1 MKETCSPFSRSQQRS
16 KSDKGFAL
24 IGSGSIYG
32 KSECW
37 DLCIPHLGRWDG
49 VLTLHLGISRD
60 PSCSLLPSL
69 KVGWDQISWE
79 VGLGS
84 WKTDKFLQCSFLF
97 AICPKGCLID
107 IKKNPFSTA
116 TVLLEQIKDLSEE
129 YSDYLLLLFGFEQR
143 TFNPPLF
150 TACHGN
156 KWRA

>member
-1 MKETCSPFSRSQQRS
+1 MKDRQ
-16 KSDKGFAL
+16 
-24 IGSGSIYG
+24 
-32 KSECW
+32 
-37 DLCIPHLGRWDG
+37 
-49 VLTLHLGISRD
+49 VLAVL
-60 PSCSLLPSL
+60 
-69 KVGWDQISWE
+69 
-79 VGLGS
+79 
-84 WKTDKFLQCSFLF
+84 FLF

-150 TACHGN
+150 TACHRN